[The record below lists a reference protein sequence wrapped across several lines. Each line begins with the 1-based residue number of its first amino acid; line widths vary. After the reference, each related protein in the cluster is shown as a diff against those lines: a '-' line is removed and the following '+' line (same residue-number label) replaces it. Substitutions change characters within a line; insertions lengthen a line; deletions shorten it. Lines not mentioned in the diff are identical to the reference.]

1 MAPPPK
7 KEPVNLFITST
18 KIKQN
23 NFIVFSLEDQ
33 DMLVNTM
40 VPIFHAQN
48 LLHILKKRKG

>member
-1 MAPPPK
+1 MLTK
-7 KEPVNLFITST
+7 KTESINLFITST

-23 NFIVFSLEDQ
+23 QDQ
-33 DMLVNTM
+33 DMVNTM